1 MGHHLRCFIYLNDPE
16 GINQI
21 QLDKFNLEQFYSISY
36 PYIQFHNLKQ
46 WFLIQFSSVLLI
58 KIDPAR
64 TTTDD

>member
-36 PYIQFHNLKQ
+36 PYIQFHNLK